1 MKGRWIVG
9 SEQTTNSIVV
19 SRSYSTVGE
28 INYLAN
34 PNYKGV
40 IKALLFL
47 KKIYNLKA
55 KPYHTKTYKEERYN
69 TCE

>member
-1 MKGRWIVG
+1 M
-9 SEQTTNSIVV
+9 
-19 SRSYSTVGE
+19 VGE

-47 KKIYNLKA
+47 KKIYNFKA
-55 KPYHTKTYKEERYN
+55 KPQGTKAYKEERYDTRGKYIHGDTKHN
-69 TCE
+69 V